1 MENQDEKKILQKL
14 MSNIQKYNKIFLIL
28 DNKQLKDKLPIIYSL
43 LDKTENKN
51 QPILVLSVL
60 KNPVYFH
67 SLITYRQI
75 TEKEAEYLCYLYHM
89 YEFSNRFFLISKETQ
104 YGELFN
110 FVDTGLIN
118 PEEAWEA
125 FVY

>member
-1 MENQDEKKILQKL
+1 MMKNQDARKILQKL
-14 MSNIQKYNKIFLIL
+14 MSDVQKYNRIFLIL
-28 DNKQLKDKLPIIYSL
+28 DNEQLKDKLSIICSL

-51 QPILVLSVL
+51 ILILSVF